1 MGWLIFLIVVVVVVV
16 VVVGILW
23 GRKYFRREIDR
34 AKRINRANKK
44 D

>member
-1 MGWLIFLIVVVVVVV
+1 MGWLIFLLVVVVVAVAV
-16 VVVGILW
+16 SW